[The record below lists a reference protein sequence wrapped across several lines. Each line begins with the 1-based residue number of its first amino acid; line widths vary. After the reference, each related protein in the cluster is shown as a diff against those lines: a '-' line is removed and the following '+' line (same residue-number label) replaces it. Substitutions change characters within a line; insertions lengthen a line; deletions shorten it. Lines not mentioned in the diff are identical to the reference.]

1 MNVNVRIWKFFLR
14 FLENQLHRKV
24 ETCVESLKASSWH
37 WFECVQIMIS
47 EETAWSQLGTDMYT
61 RFSQELK
68 ILSFMHLWT
77 TFMLCSSIY
86 ALGIKMG

>member
-1 MNVNVRIWKFFLR
+1 MIQNLI

-24 ETCVESLKASSWH
+24 ETCVESLKASSWN

-61 RFSQELK
+61 RFSQDIKYFHLCIYERHLCYVHQY
-68 ILSFMHLWT
+68 MH
-77 TFMLCSSIY
+77 
-86 ALGIKMG
+86 